1 MLSMLFL
8 LLLAV
13 SFSIFCVVR
22 SDPTLSEYNAD
33 ITLLIQDDL
42 KGAANPLNK
51 SGVLLLSAIPQKDA
65 RSACNA
71 VGEQLW
77 SPNMPTSSIQSNL
90 DYLTYQGEYEANQDY
105 LIAPDSDGPRA
116 ITGKG
121 KFKKVSGDPELP
133 VLCTQTAP
141 FSNATYKN
149 SSEKWQISVKTGG
162 SLVTGFRDRVSFKF
176 LGVRFAAQPKR
187 FTYSTPY
194 KATKRQ
200 QSALEYGQSCV
211 YPGKEGG
218 SEDCLFLNIWT
229 PYLPLSSKKINKKLK
244 PVLFHIHGGGGSG
257 SDTGI
262 DGTSLA
268 SRGDVVAVTFNYRGG
283 NFGNLALDDGITNG
297 NWGFSDQVA
306 ALDWVRT
313 YIRDFGGNPNRIT
326 ITGQS
331 YGAICA
337 TSMLGSPK
345 AAGKFAG
352 IIAQSYTSG
361 PLFGLSY
368 ANYYD
373 VETVVKNFTSVV
385 LVEANCTGGGVKKV
399 QLECLLA
406 LPASKLASLTA
417 QVNVFTKDRTYLTT
431 DRLMLDGSAPIAKVN
446 VLMGTMRDDS
456 ASFTPYPATDDLK
469 TNLINGGLAA
479 QADAAISSGKF
490 PLPSGP
496 DPLLN
501 VFNVTARVSTD
512 VTFSCLDAATMYAGV
527 QNRHFNLPNV
537 YFYEFNRSYQPPG
550 WTTPN
555 SVCNAPST
563 PEKPLGDLTKEYFKC
578 HSAEIFYTFGTIT
591 RNGLTYRD
599 ENDAKFEQFTV
610 DTWTSFMR
618 TGNPNPDEKF
628 LKARGFESTRQE
640 IERAGVWKPVQGGA
654 KELEMRRLQ
663 WPSYQT
669 TYGEVEQCET
679 LGLSVDSYV

>member
-1 MLSMLFL
+1 MLFL
-8 LLLAV
+8 LVLTVLLTT
-13 SFSIFCVVR
+13 FCVVH
-22 SDPTLSEYNAD
+22 SGPTLSEHGSD
-33 ITLLIQDDL
+33 ITLLIHDDL
-42 KGAANPLNK
+42 QGTQNPHED
-51 SGVLLLSAIPQKDA
+51 SGVLLLSAFSPRDA
-65 RSACNA
+65 ELACKA
-71 VGEQLW
+71 LGEQLW
-77 SPNMPTSSIQSNL
+77 SPNLGTSSIQTDLN
-90 DYLTYQGEYEANQDY
+90 YLTYQGQYDINQNY
-105 LIAPDSDGPRA
+105 LIAPSADVWSA
-116 ITGKG
+116 ITGQG
-121 KFKKVSGDPELP
+121 KVRKISGDLKLP

-141 FSNATYKN
+141 ISNATYKDN
-149 SSEKWQISVKTGG
+149 SEKWQISVKTGNM
-162 SLVTGFRDRVSFKF
+162 LVTGFRDRVSFKF
-176 LGVRFAAQPKR
+176 LGVRFAAEPKR
-187 FTYSTPY
+187 FAYSTPY
-194 KATKRQ
+194 QGTEKR
-200 QSALEYGQSCV
+200 QSALEYGPSCV

-229 PYLPLSSKKINKKLK
+229 PYLPLSSNKKNNKLK

-257 SDTGI
+257 SDSGI

-268 SRGDVVAVTFNYRGG
+268 SRGDVVSVTFNYRGG

-297 NWGFSDQVA
+297 NWGFNDQVT
-306 ALDWVRT
+306 ALDWVQAN
-313 YIRDFGGNPNRIT
+313 IRDFGGDPDRIT

-352 IIAQSYTSG
+352 LIAQSYTAG

-373 VETVVKNFTSVV
+373 VATVAENFTSAV
-385 LVEANCTGGGVKKV
+385 LAEANCTGNSDKKV
-399 QLECLLA
+399 QLDCLRA

-417 QVNVFTKDRTYLTT
+417 QVNVFTKDGTYLTT
-431 DRLMLDGSAPIAKVN
+431 DRLMLDGSAPVAKVN
-446 VLMGTMRDDS
+446 VLMGTVRDDS
-456 ASFTPYPATDDLK
+456 GSFTPYPATDDLK
-469 TNLINGGLAA
+469 TNLINGGFAA
-479 QADAAISSGKF
+479 QADAVIASGKF

-501 VFNVTARVSTD
+501 IFNVTARVSTD

-527 QNRHFNLPNV
+527 QNKLFNLPNV

-550 WTTPN
+550 WITPN
-555 SVCNAPST
+555 NVCNAPST

-591 RNGLTYRD
+591 RNGLPYRD
-599 ENDAKFEQFTV
+599 EDDVKFEQFTV
-610 DTWTSFMR
+610 DTWTSFVR
-618 TGNPNPDEKF
+618 TGNPNPDLRF

-640 IERAGVWKPVQGGA
+640 IEKAGIWKPVRGRA
-654 KELEMRRLQ
+654 KKLDMRRLQ

-669 TYGEVEQCET
+669 VYGEVEQCEV
-679 LGLSVDSYV
+679 LELPVDSYV